1 MYISSKS
8 LLQILTVDAIITES
22 IGYTH
27 HCICHVVKQDIGPW
41 LWVQQKSHITE
52 ISQLYNILCTTLCT
66 LEVSDINLCSPSFE
80 ARLSDAFLFFDHAP
94 YPNWKCGQ
102 SSNKWCRAVTISDIS
117 LTAHIIPVLSIL
129 HVEFK
134 KLPKFYFNKTRS

>member
-94 YPNWKCGQ
+94 YLIENVGSHQINDAGPLQNL
-102 SSNKWCRAVTISDIS
+102 ISPSQQIS
-117 LTAHIIPVLSIL
+117 YP
-129 HVEFK
+129 
-134 KLPKFYFNKTRS
+134 Y